1 MAREGIKAM
10 GLELF
15 ADEKYASD
23 TLTAVKVPEGI
34 NAKEIVRRMEQDFG
48 IIIAGGNGKLKG
60 SIIRIAH
67 MGYITERD
75 VLDALG
81 ALEKT
86 LSGLGWPVKEG
97 RAGVVAKAIMDTG
110 GTEK

>member
-1 MAREGIKAM
+1 
-10 GLELF
+10 
-15 ADEKYASD
+15 
-23 TLTAVKVPEGI
+23 
-34 NAKEIVRRMEQDFG
+34 
-48 IIIAGGNGKLKG
+48 
-60 SIIRIAH
+60 
-67 MGYITERD
+67 MGYISERD

-97 RAGVVAKAIMDTG
+97 RAGVVAKTIMDTG